1 MKWEI
6 SLPTS
11 RLALPQFFSTSVT
24 ARIFLICFVATH
36 VPLLATIAYL
46 ASGFTISPLGIFL
59 LILAATLTGTAFCL
73 IAIWRINRP
82 LTDLAQAVKGWRH
95 DRRPFRLILDRKDE
109 IGVLADAVNTM
120 VAEAHEQIST
130 LQKQANN
137 DLLTGLGNRRWL
149 ARRMPEEMSRAKR
162 MREPFTAVVF
172 DLDHFKA
179 INDTYGHDIGD
190 AVLTSVGEAVRDC
203 LRPYDL
209 AARVGGEEF
218 FLGLPKTDVDSAA
231 AMAERLRERIESLIV
246 HPLQKGEVTASFGL
260 YQANEDQGLRDIMAR
275 ADKALY
281 VAKGEGRNRVAVYS

>member
-1 MKWEI
+1 MQ
-6 SLPTS
+6 TS
-11 RLALPQFFSTSVT
+11 RFAVRQFFSTSVT

-46 ASGFTISPLGIFL
+46 ASGFTISPLAIFL
-59 LILAATLTGTAFCL
+59 LILAATLAGTAFCL
-73 IAIWRINRP
+73 VAIWRINRP
-82 LTDLAQAVKGWRH
+82 LAELAQAVKGWRH
-95 DRRPFRLILDRKDE
+95 DRKPFRLILNRKDE

-149 ARRMPEEMSRAKR
+149 ARRMPEEMARAKR
-162 MREPFTAVVF
+162 MKEPFTAVVF
-172 DLDHFKA
+172 DLDHFKS
-179 INDTYGHDIGD
+179 INDTHGHAVGD

-218 FLGLPKTDVDSAA
+218 FLGLPKTDIESAEM
-231 AMAERLRERIESLIV
+231 MAERLRVRIESLLV
-246 HPLQKGEVTASFGL
+246 HPLRKGEVTASFGL
-260 YQANEDQGLRDIMAR
+260 YQANEGQGLRDIMAQ

-281 VAKGEGRNRVAVYS
+281 VAKGEGRNRVAVHA